1 MNRPAGYSI
10 VAGRKQR
17 TMPIE
22 ANWVQAVTKPAAE
35 GVLMKNKKSVY
46 GILRIVSSLVFVF
59 ALLVTPICLAGSE
72 PAAVSPTTDTAVP
85 EIETGIREIKKY
97 GNLVLT
103 VSPDT
108 MIGLGFEPGDT
119 VYVSIGGVTVK
130 MPVGT
135 AFSNVD
141 TLEPICCFRTD
152 DGSEPQTCLAIN
164 MGDFATTYGIA
175 VKTRTQE
182 TPGYR
187 WDYCEGFGDDAAV
200 KITLAEKQGYADE
213 YLLRQLDQ
221 RRSNVRAD
229 YPALTDAEYAN
240 FRAVEFGGIGVG
252 TLYRSSSP
260 VRRPT
265 RDMPSPITRNAT

>member
-1 MNRPAGYSI
+1 MK
-10 VAGRKQR
+10 V
-17 TMPIE
+17 
-22 ANWVQAVTKPAAE
+22 VQAVTKPAAE
-35 GVLMKNKKSVY
+35 RALMKKKKTVY
-46 GILRIVSSLVFVF
+46 GILRIVSSLVFIF
-59 ALLVTPICLAGSE
+59 ALLVTPICRAGDE
-72 PAAVSPTTDTAVP
+72 PAADTAVP

-182 TPGYR
+182 APGYR

-200 KITLAEKQGYADE
+200 KITLAEKQGE
-213 YLLRQLDQ
+213 Q
-221 RRSNVRAD
+221 S
-229 YPALTDAEYAN
+229 
-240 FRAVEFGGIGVG
+240 
-252 TLYRSSSP
+252 
-260 VRRPT
+260 
-265 RDMPSPITRNAT
+265 